1 MSPAWS
7 SSSVGLLG
15 SSFHGQHSRVS
26 ASLSCD
32 SPRPHPRIVI
42 LYGVVT
48 TDPNS
53 FGFVIEFCVCG
64 DLRNNVLDAKDM
76 HLSIEHML
84 QILMDVAQVI

>member
-1 MSPAWS
+1 M
-7 SSSVGLLG
+7 
-15 SSFHGQHSRVS
+15 
-26 ASLSCD
+26 
-32 SPRPHPRIVI
+32 I

-76 HLSIEHML
+76 QLSIEQML
-84 QILMDVAQVI
+84 QILMDVAQVT